1 MAVLTIK
8 TMSVTKRSALTLA
21 ALAAAMTAGAMSFG
35 AAMAHADDM
44 RPSPW
49 VKSGG
54 ADEVRR
60 DATQGEVRDGYIL
73 APAGGAIRQSPIAT
87 PSTKAGGFSGVRV
100 GPGIGGW

>member
-1 MAVLTIK
+1 
-8 TMSVTKRSALTLA
+8 MSLNLPLTKRSALALVT
-21 ALAAAMTAGAMSFG
+21 LAAAMTAGAMSFG
-35 AAMAHADDM
+35 TAMAKADDM

-54 ADEVRR
+54 AGEIRK

-73 APAGGAIRQSPIAT
+73 APAGGAIRQSPVAT
-87 PSTKAGGFSGVRV
+87 PGTKAGGFSGVRV

>member
-1 MAVLTIK
+1 
-8 TMSVTKRSALTLA
+8 MSLTKRSAIAIA

-35 AAMAHADDM
+35 TAMAKADDM

-49 VKSGG
+49 VKSPG
-54 ADEVRR
+54 AGEVRR

-73 APAGGAIRQSPIAT
+73 APAGGAIRQSPVAT
-87 PSTKAGGFSGVRV
+87 PNTKAGGFDGVRV